1 VNKRFSLNKI
11 LAIRRVRAGETID
24 RASHALSVRPDVLSA
39 LDAACRSV
47 PDDVLAHMEHV
58 LRDNEKLRRLVADL
72 LPTLRG
78 D

>member
-1 VNKRFSLNKI
+1 MKRFSLSKI
-11 LAIRRVRAGETID
+11 QAIRRVRAGATID
-24 RASHALSVRPDVLSA
+24 QVSDALSVRPDVISA
-39 LDAACRSV
+39 LDSACRGV

-72 LPTLRG
+72 LPTLSV